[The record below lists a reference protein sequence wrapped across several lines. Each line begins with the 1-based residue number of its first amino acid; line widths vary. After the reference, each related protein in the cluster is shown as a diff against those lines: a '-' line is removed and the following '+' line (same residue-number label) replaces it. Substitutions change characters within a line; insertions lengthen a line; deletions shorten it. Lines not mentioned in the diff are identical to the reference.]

1 MAAFF
6 EPRWVLVALATCAAS
21 CATYGPDLLSSP
33 LEGQAGTSGNAG
45 NGGNAGSAGS
55 NTEPAGSGG
64 SAGNS
69 AASAGSGATEG
80 GAPDTPPT
88 APYLTAKIDEPPAA
102 VSLTAEGELDWAHWG
117 LDDASAYHHKADV
130 TSHLLDFKPVG
141 AKAPASFGPGPTT
154 FSWTDGT
161 PAASGSSGDGIAW
174 AGLDEG
180 FELVVPAVAEPRRLR
195 LYVGVFAGTG
205 RIKAALSDPRATTKV
220 DTPLVSA
227 KQAWVQ
233 QVVSLEYGGADQ
245 PKTTLNFT
253 FSVEAMISPSAAVGI
268 DAIAIDNP

>member
-1 MAAFF
+1 MAALF

-33 LEGQAGTSGNAG
+33 LEGQAGASGNAG
-45 NGGNAGSAGS
+45 SGGNAGSAGS
-55 NTEPAGSGG
+55 DAQPAGSGG
-64 SAGNS
+64 TAGNS
-69 AASAGSGATEG
+69 AGSAGTTTAEG
-80 GAPDTPPT
+80 GVPDTLPT
-88 APYLTAKIDEPPAA
+88 TPYLTAQIGEPPAA
-102 VSLTAEGELDWAHWG
+102 VSLTSEGELDWAHWG
-117 LDDASAYHHKADV
+117 LNDASDYHHKADV

-141 AKAPASFGPGPTT
+141 AKAPASFGPGPST
-154 FSWTDGT
+154 FSWSDGA
-161 PAASGSSGDGIAW
+161 PAAAGSSADGIAW
-174 AGLDEG
+174 SGLDEG

-205 RIKAALSDPRATTKV
+205 RIKAQLSDPRATTKV

-233 QVVSLEYGGADQ
+233 QVVSLEYGGADE

-253 FSVEAMISPSAAVGI
+253 FSVEAMIAPSAAVGI
-268 DAIAIDNP
+268 NAIAIDNP